1 MIARSTAVA
10 VDAQGYMYVAGDTF
24 STTFSGF
31 ELDKYGGRDVLVIKL
46 SPDGKAV
53 PGGILAGTSSDDE
66 VLRQDDFCYYDTFVT
81 RFNPGGQTMA
91 YSSYLNS
98 NDTAS
103 LDFTNQVVADAS
115 GNATILGRTSGE
127 LCPVKDPIQA
137 TLAATPCISAFTR
150 FCYDTFITTLSP
162 SGALLF
168 NSYLGGNDDEE
179 PQDVFLRPNGSIYLT
194 GSTDSANY
202 PVVEGAR
209 QPNYSG
215 GSDYFLARIGLPG
228 GSTPNPNPQP
238 NP

>member
-1 MIARSTAVA
+1 
-10 VDAQGYMYVAGDTF
+10 MY
-24 STTFSGF
+24 
-31 ELDKYGGRDVLVIKL
+31 
-46 SPDGKAV
+46 
-53 PGGILAGTSSDDE
+53 
-66 VLRQDDFCYYDTFVT
+66 
-81 RFNPGGQTMA
+81 
-91 YSSYLNS
+91 
-98 NDTAS
+98 
-103 LDFTNQVVADAS
+103 
-115 GNATILGRTSGE
+115 LGVHPR
-127 LCPVKDPIQA
+127 
-137 TLAATPCISAFTR
+137 
-150 FCYDTFITTLSP
+150 YDTFITTLSP

-238 NP
+238 NPTPNPAPQPFKLDMPLIQQ